1 MKEFKAGKNEA
12 GQRLDKYLKK
22 ILPNASMGFIYK
34 MLRKKNIKLND
45 KKASG
50 TEIVSV
56 DDKIKIFLSDR
67 YRSPQAD
74 VAQALDTLESK
85 LVDFSALTAGLDMSR
100 LPSCSPLL

>member
-45 KKASG
+45 KKASAQKLCKL
-50 TEIVSV
+50 TTKSR
-56 DDKIKIFLSDR
+56 IFCKMIHLLS
-67 YRSPQAD
+67 SPSMRT
-74 VAQALDTLESK
+74 V
-85 LVDFSALTAGLDMSR
+85 
-100 LPSCSPLL
+100 